1 MASHLSRY
9 EQETLVSFNEEEET
23 ATIIT
28 ANGAWKRKLK
38 ELAAA
43 RPEEVIET
51 PWQEPFASFTVPKT
65 WIWVR
70 PPRKLNLTE
79 EQLDFKRQSIKQA
92 RQYKFK
98 K

>member
-65 WIWVR
+65 WIRVNPSR
-70 PPRKLNLTE
+70 VLSEKQKAASLKAVECAL
-79 EQLDFKRQSIKQA
+79 QA
-92 RQYKFK
+92 RGIFK
-98 K
+98 